1 MRRSRPIAVVL
12 AAFALVA
19 MPAFTPL
26 AAQGFPPLDEKKPIP
41 VRPKLPAGADTNDA
55 SAYHAY
61 GNRPDVDWRK
71 SYDAYWWALR
81 LNPANEAHR
90 LALQNAVYYSRDIDW
105 RIEYFY
111 GAEFVVKSKEAK
123 LLDTLQTLTAL
134 KEPFATLRVQECRVN
149 PEVLHEPDP
158 VIVAMHYYERG
169 CNGQAADKLV
179 AAIATRPRDVGLRIN
194 RARALVWSGQPV
206 PALAELQAAL
216 DTLRARDTKR
226 TARFYQSKE
235 VLELMRGS
243 IYESQQDYFNAKQ
256 AYGKALEE
264 NLAFYT
270 AHARLARVAL
280 VQGEVN
286 EALQE
291 YEQAIQI
298 YGEDGVLHDDYGE
311 ALLAA
316 GKFEDAEK
324 AFRRAIE
331 LEPYYATPQYNLAR
345 ALDRQGKAAE
355 ASAQYEAYLAR
366 APRRQAKTV
375 SYASGRIAALKTA
388 SK

>member
-1 MRRSRPIAVVL
+1 MRRSRFAIPLAVL
-12 AAFALVA
+12 ALAAA
-19 MPAFTPL
+19 PL
-26 AAQGFPPLDEKKPIP
+26 AAQSFPTLDGKIP
-41 VRPKLPAGADTNDA
+41 PRPALPAGSDTNDA
-55 SAYHAY
+55 SAYHEW
-61 GNRPDVDWRK
+61 GNRADVPWRK

-81 LNPANEAHR
+81 LNPTNESHR
-90 LALQNAVYYSRDIDW
+90 LAMINAVLYSRSPEW
-105 RIEYFY
+105 RWEYWD

-123 LLDTLQTLTAL
+123 LLDTLSTLTAL
-134 KEPFATLRVQECRVN
+134 KDPFAVLRARQCAIDADIIALN
-149 PEVLHEPDP
+149 DP
-158 VIVAMHYYERG
+158 VITGQHYYEQG
-169 CNGQAADKLV
+169 CYSQAAEKLV
-179 AAIATRPRDVGLRIN
+179 AAIQKRPKAVGLRIN

-206 PALAELQAAL
+206 AALAELQTTL

-235 VLELMRGS
+235 VLELMRGT
-243 IYESQQDYFNAKQ
+243 IYEQQQDFFNAKK

-280 VQGEVN
+280 AQGEVN

-291 YEQAIQI
+291 YDQAIQI
-298 YGEDGVLHDDYGE
+298 FGEDGVLHDDYGE

-316 GKFEDAEK
+316 GRFEDAEK
-324 AFRRAIE
+324 EFRRAIE

-355 ASAQYEAYLAR
+355 AVAQYEVYLAR
-366 APRRQAKTV
+366 APRRQTKMIAW
-375 SYASGRIAALKTA
+375 ANGRVAALKTA